1 MIIDIIV
8 LAILLISALISFIRG
23 FIRETLT
30 ILGVVGGIAAA
41 YFGGPV
47 LSPLIKDWLGVVE
60 GEKPELL
67 MGILPYPILAD
78 ILSYG
83 VIFIL
88 VVIVLSIVSHIL
100 AETVRAIGLGAV
112 DRTLGVVFG
121 LARGAL
127 LVAVLYLPFH
137 LSADAET
144 KTRWFQDS
152 KTHVWV
158 ESLSEQLAKLLP
170 ESAVQKIEESARTVA
185 EEKEGQDAVTTKP
198 IDALKDGSQPATG
211 EAPAQNG
218 NGYSDQFRQQMDEMF
233 QQDSPPQPTVP
244 QPQPTQPQTPAGE
257 TP

>member
-1 MIIDIIV
+1 MVIDIIV
-8 LAILLISALISFIRG
+8 LAVLLISALISFIRG

-30 ILGVVGGIAAA
+30 ILGVVGGLAAA
-41 YFGGPV
+41 YFGGPM

-88 VVIVLSIVSHIL
+88 VVIILSIVSHIL

-112 DRTLGVVFG
+112 DRTLGVLFG
-121 LARGAL
+121 LARGLL

-137 LSADAET
+137 LSADAEA
-144 KTRWFQDS
+144 KERWFKDS

-158 ESLSEQLAKLLP
+158 EALSEQLAKLLP
-170 ESAVQKIEESARTVA
+170 DSAVQKIEEGARTVA
-185 EEKEGQDAVTTKP
+185 EEKEGEDAVTTKP
-198 IDALKDGSQPATG
+198 LDTLKEGEQPIQ
-211 EAPAQNG
+211 EAPTQNG
-218 NGYSDQFRQQMDEMF
+218 NGYNEQFRQQMDQMF
-233 QQDSPPQPTVP
+233 QQDGAPPQPTVP
-244 QPQPTQPQTPAGE
+244 QPQPQPQTPAGE